1 MKISLALEQFFEH
14 LLLERGL
21 APATLSSYQY
31 DLKQYRGFLAA
42 EEIEDIDNISLTL
55 VDKFIDSLRKEGLNP
70 SSISR
75 KISAIRTFHKFCL
88 NEGLTETDPTES
100 LVSRQPIRRLPK
112 VIPSEIIDKLMNL
125 PSDSGREGI
134 RDKAMLEL
142 LYGCGLRISELV
154 DLALGYLNIEDEIMR
169 VVGKGEKTRIVPLGS
184 HALKALNRYLEM
196 GRPNFV
202 KRGTDDKGRVFLNR
216 FGEPLS
222 RGGAYQIVKGYLK
235 RAYPGKEYSPHT
247 LRHSFATHI
256 LEGGA
261 NIRTVQELLGHESI
275 ATTQIYTHLDKS
287 YLREVVRKYHPRG

>member
-1 MKISLALEQFFEH
+1 MKISSALEQFFEH

-31 DLKQYRGFLAA
+31 DLKRYRGFLAA
-42 EEIEDIDNISLTL
+42 EEIKDIDNISLIL
-55 VDKFIDSLRKEGLNP
+55 VDKFIDILRKEGLNP

-100 LVSRQPIRRLPK
+100 LIARQPIRRLPA

-125 PSDSGREGI
+125 PSDSTRGGI

-202 KRGTDDKGRVFLNR
+202 QRGADDKGRVFLNR
-216 FGEPLS
+216 FGEPFS

-261 NIRTVQELLGHESI
+261 DIRTIQELLGHESI

-287 YLREVVRKYHPRG
+287 HLREVVRKYHPRG